1 MNGLKRTVVCGLM
14 LAAATMGSLSMAE
27 ATSFDFSGAF
37 GSLGVS
43 HTYTV
48 GVDSITAAAFTYAE
62 PGGVATYTGGVGVTN
77 APVLIQR
84 HEAPND
90 LGLGVCNSGDG
101 SGCTTITSGNGDNN
115 EIDNNGSLRDLI
127 RLDLGSSKTGL
138 SVTLASVD
146 GTSGNVDN
154 YAIYASNSATV
165 KLSTL
170 TALTGSQSTGGI
182 NPTINIAGSW
192 RYIFV
197 TTGSGA
203 NGDDDFLLKSATVS
217 SAVPE
222 PASLLLMGSGLV
234 GVAVWRLRR
243 KGN

>member
-1 MNGLKRTVVCGLM
+1 MNGLQRTVVSGLM
-14 LAAATMGSLSMAE
+14 LAATIMGSLSTAE

-37 GSLGVS
+37 ANLGVS

-48 GVDSITAAAFTYAE
+48 GADSVTAAAFTYSE
-62 PGGVATYTGGVGVTN
+62 PGGVATYT
-77 APVLIQR
+77 AALALIQR
-84 HEAPND
+84 NQAPND

-101 SGCTTITSGNGDNN
+101 AGCTTITSGNGDNN

-127 RLDLGSSKTGL
+127 RLDLGSSRTGL

-146 GTSGNVDN
+146 GTSGNIDN

-182 NPTINIAGSW
+182 NPTVNITGSW

-197 TTGSGA
+197 TTGSGV

-217 SAVPE
+217 STVPE

-243 KGN
+243 KSN